1 MESFIQLFLVLEKKN
16 LSDDRTKIFS
26 QCKIENKHY
35 QWIPYRL
42 YPSSKE
48 RQTVENRK
56 FPNRKVGINPFY
68 LLAQNN

>member
-1 MESFIQLFLVLEKKN
+1 MESFIQLFLVFEKKN
-16 LSDDRTKIFS
+16 LSDYRTKI
-26 QCKIENKHY
+26 IENKHY

-48 RQTVENRK
+48 RQTVKNRK
-56 FPNRKVGINPFY
+56 IPNRKIGINPFY